1 MPEIIR
7 QQTATETDRSTDTSK
22 RRFRLNSFGFRLFS
36 MIMGGAIVGIGGMGF
51 LFGETVKYQAEEQIE
66 KIIEGK
72 VSSIHEVTE
81 QAETLAYSLG
91 VSVSTLHV
99 RGAQTAGTYQE
110 LTRQLFQARPTYVVG
125 LGVGQKEFGILTD
138 RDWFYP
144 SYRLPSEATAPETS
158 APENASTMPSDDR
171 EARDRDLTASSL
183 YRNLATEPEPYHQS
197 DRYRSYFL
205 TQKNTWTTPYQSDRG
220 TLLTHYSQIF
230 DDKGEWLGTAV
241 VDIDR
246 TYLNDLLSGTVY
258 KSGGKLILLSQSGAV
273 IADPSAPVTD
283 PTLTYQDIPE
293 LSAVWPSINPKVG
306 GFVEGAGGYWS
317 YAPIPDEEWM
327 VLAYV
332 PYTAVFGR
340 VLLITLG
347 ATTLVGLLLAGLVA
361 LSIRYLNRRLRPVID
376 ECQRLSEID
385 DEMSES
391 LQSQDELEQ
400 LSFSFFNLL
409 DQLKL
414 SQTQVQ
420 LEAAHATEI
429 QAQLKQVEAQSLSSQ
444 RRQQQVSQKLSS
456 LSRVNAQLADIEEA
470 MMATDS
476 EVQKQT
482 GLVTQLQSWIETT
495 ENLSQTLVQQLASVT
510 ALGDTA
516 QGAIAL
522 GKKDN
527 ESIAMDLTM
536 FRQTTQQMAVQIRT
550 LFTAAE
556 EISQMSKKHQR
567 VTNTA
572 QVLLLNASTISISA
586 SRNNNPQDFA
596 KLAEQFQDK
605 ETQLRQLSEQLLAS
619 QNGQQESIDHLQS
632 VVSDLRLEISG
643 FDQAVRGMRETIDTS
658 IVTLSRGQ
666 KATQTLNQNE
676 ERTAEANQ
684 QMVDQ
689 MQRLRQT
696 LQKMSDITSS
706 TTQQVAIALQ
716 QTRSVERITKEATSN
731 SGANSG
737 EG

>member
-1 MPEIIR
+1 
-7 QQTATETDRSTDTSK
+7 
-22 RRFRLNSFGFRLFS
+22 
-36 MIMGGAIVGIGGMGF
+36 
-51 LFGETVKYQAEEQIE
+51 
-66 KIIEGK
+66 
-72 VSSIHEVTE
+72 
-81 QAETLAYSLG
+81 
-91 VSVSTLHV
+91 
-99 RGAQTAGTYQE
+99 
-110 LTRQLFQARPTYVVG
+110 LFQARPTYVVG

-158 APENASTMPSDDR
+158 APENASTMPSNDR

-246 TYLNDLLSGTVY
+246 TYLNDLLSGAVY

-495 ENLSQTLVQQLASVT
+495 EHLSQTLVQQLASVT

-605 ETQLRQLSEQLLAS
+605 ETQLRQLSEQLLTS
-619 QNGQQESIDHLQS
+619 QNGQQESIDHLQA